1 MQTQT
6 GQKMFLLLREIVRA
20 TGVGLLIAT
29 HDFEIVNAASR
40 VLAIEDGRIM

>member
-1 MQTQT
+1 VQTQT
-6 GQKMFLLLREIVRA
+6 GQKMILLLHEIVRA

-40 VLAIEDGRIM
+40 VLVIEDGRVM